1 MSAQAMRLR
10 IYSLDHALL
19 AVAGGV
25 AASLVVL
32 VVAAGGTPW
41 VQDGVMAIGGLGVG
55 LVGGMAWAEARA
67 RRLRAAHEAE
77 LSSLREAAA
86 HADRL
91 ASMGLATASIVH
103 DLRGP
108 LNAAQLGLRVLDL
121 SDLAGDVAERT
132 RTSLAAS
139 LTHMEA
145 RVDALLDFAR
155 SDGGALADPSDAVE
169 LAIRLV
175 DLDVRPRVRVEVT
188 PASRRVSLSEGGLTQ
203 VVVNLVDNGLKAG
216 EQVAVECVWGISGAL
231 VRVHDDGP
239 GVAPAD
245 RTRIFRP
252 ITSTRGP
259 GERSGLG
266 LHCVRTLVEEAGGRL
281 SVRDSPMGGACFEV
295 WLPWAEP
302 RREALAS

>member
-1 MSAQAMRLR
+1 MSAQATRLHLH
-10 IYSLDHALL
+10 SLDRALL
-19 AVAGGV
+19 AVAAGV
-25 AASLVVL
+25 TASLLAL
-32 VVAAGGTPW
+32 VVFAGGTPW
-41 VQDGVMAIGGLGVG
+41 VQSGVMAIGGLGVG
-55 LVGGMAWAEARA
+55 LVGGMGWAEARA
-67 RRLRAAHEAE
+67 RRVRAAHEAE
-77 LSSLREAAA
+77 LARLREAAA

-108 LNAAQLGLRVLDL
+108 LSAAQLGLRVLGL
-121 SDLAGDVAERT
+121 SDLEHDVAERT
-132 RTSLAAS
+132 RNGLAAS
-139 LTHMEA
+139 LTHLGA

-169 LAIRLV
+169 LAARLV

-216 EQVAVECVWGISGAL
+216 EQVVVECVWGISGAL

-239 GVAPAD
+239 GVAQED

-252 ITSTRGP
+252 FTGTRGP
-259 GERSGLG
+259 GEGTGLG